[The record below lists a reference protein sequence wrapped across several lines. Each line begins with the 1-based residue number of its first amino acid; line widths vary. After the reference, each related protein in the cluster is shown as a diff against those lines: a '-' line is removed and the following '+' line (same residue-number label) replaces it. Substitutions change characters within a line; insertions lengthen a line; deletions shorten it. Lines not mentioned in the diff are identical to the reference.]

1 MVPPKVKEDKMKEV
15 FARAPSR
22 VDFAGGTLDLDYFIE
37 KEKGAT
43 LNCAVAKYG
52 YSSIKPNKESPEI
65 NSINYNTKTKIN
77 FPVKYN
83 GNLDLLKALF
93 KVTNFKEKA
102 TLTTYHEMVPHSR
115 LGTSSSTAVSAL
127 GALLKFQNKKI
138 NKIDIANI
146 ATKVEKT
153 ELRMDNGPQDQ
164 YAAALGGILF
174 LEYKKKKVK
183 VKRLK
188 LKEGVICELEKN
200 LLLCYLNSKKAAGN
214 INHETIKEYEEGNEK
229 VIKAIK
235 NIKQITFDMYKS
247 LKKENL
253 DEFSELLKQE
263 NKNREILN
271 NKIVT
276 PLCKKFLEIGNNN
289 GAIAGKILGSG
300 GGGTLLFYAKEN
312 KREELKRAL
321 EKNKGKIL
329 DFRFDF
335 NGLQV
340 WKK

>member
-1 MVPPKVKEDKMKEV
+1 MKEV

-37 KEKGAT
+37 KEKGTT

-52 YSSIKPNKESPEI
+52 YSSVKSNKKFPEI
-65 NSINYNTKTKIN
+65 NSINYNKKTKVN
-77 FPVKYN
+77 FPIKYN

-93 KVTNFKEKA
+93 SVTNFREKA

-138 NKIDIANI
+138 NKKNIADL

-153 ELRMDNGPQDQ
+153 ELKMDNGPQDQ

-174 LEYKKKKVK
+174 LKYKKNKVK

-188 LKEGVICELEKN
+188 LKKEIICELEKN
-200 LLLCYLNSKKAAGN
+200 LILCYLNSKEAAGE
-214 INHETIKEYEEGNEK
+214 INHETIKSYEEGNER
-229 VIKAIK
+229 VINAIR
-235 NIKQITFDMYKS
+235 NIKQITLDMHSS

-253 DEFSELLKQE
+253 TEFSELLNQE
-263 NKNREILN
+263 NKNRELLN
-271 NKIVT
+271 KKIVT
-276 PLCKKFLEIGNNN
+276 PLCRKFLDVGKKN
-289 GAIAGKILGSG
+289 GAMAGKILGSG

-312 KREELKRAL
+312 KRGELIKAL
-321 EKNKGKIL
+321 EKNNGRVL

-335 NGLQV
+335 KGLQV
-340 WKK
+340 YKNNQSCSS